1 MNAYARR
8 VCTAPMMDWSDLHC
22 RYFFRQLSRHALVY
36 TEMITTGAL
45 IHGDVARHLRFH
57 SEEHPVALQL
67 GGSDPAELARC
78 ARLGEEWGYDEI
90 NLNCGCPSERVQRG
104 AFGACL
110 MAEPD
115 LVAECVK
122 AMHDAVAI
130 PVTVKHRLGI
140 DHIDDYDF
148 VRRFVDALAAAGCRT
163 LIVHARN
170 AVLKGLSPKDNREI
184 PPLRYAEVYRLK
196 REFPELTIV
205 INGGIASWPEIDQ
218 HLAHVDGVMLGR
230 AAYHDPYL
238 LAEADRRFDGDAAS
252 PTRAQVV
259 HAMYEYARDELRRG
273 TSLRAIARHM
283 LGLFHGQPR
292 ARLWRRMLCDP
303 SRLARNDAALLLE
316 ALEATVVGNAERAE
330 VSAAPFLCAD
340 APSGR

>member
-1 MNAYARR
+1 
-8 VCTAPMMDWSDLHC
+8 
-22 RYFFRQLSRHALVY
+22 
-36 TEMITTGAL
+36 
-45 IHGDVARHLRFH
+45 
-57 SEEHPVALQL
+57 
-67 GGSDPAELARC
+67 
-78 ARLGEEWGYDEI
+78 
-90 NLNCGCPSERVQRG
+90 
-104 AFGACL
+104 

-122 AMHDAVAI
+122 AMQEAVAI

-140 DHIDDYDF
+140 DRIDDYDF

-163 LIVHARN
+163 LVVHARN

-184 PPLRYAEVYRLK
+184 PPLRYGEVHRLK

-218 HLAHVDGVMLGR
+218 HLAYVDGVMLGR
-230 AAYHDPYL
+230 VAYHDPYL
-238 LAEADRRFDGDAAS
+238 LAQADRRFDGDAAS

-259 HAMYEYARDELRRG
+259 HAMYAYARDELRRG

-292 ARLWRRMLCDP
+292 ARLWRQMLCDP
-303 SRLARNDAALLLE
+303 SRLARNDPGLLLE
-316 ALEATVVGNAERAE
+316 ALEATVVGNAERVE
-330 VSAAPFLCAD
+330 VSAAPVLCAD